1 MPTYSQGES
10 CGSEPLK
17 KVPQVSELVIGKAN
31 VEIMFCFTQKL
42 TNESAVS
49 AWFVNLL
56 TEPVK
61 LFRLLKRIISVE
73 LISASCLLKGER

>member
-10 CGSEPLK
+10 CGSETLN
-17 KVPQVSELVIGKAN
+17 KVPQVSELVIGKAD
-31 VEIMFCFTQKL
+31 VEIMFRFTKNQ
-42 TNESAVS
+42 SAES

-61 LFRLLKRIISVE
+61 LFGLLKKIISVE